1 MDDEGRVVYN
11 ATIAFNGKEYLSSIN
26 GTVTL
31 TTPSVNK
38 SKAYIISATKPGYID
53 YSIIITVYPSLSPE
67 NLVGFFIVIIIM
79 YAVTVF

>member
-1 MDDEGRVVYN
+1 MQQLCLT
-11 ATIAFNGKEYLSSIN
+11 AKEYLSSIN

-38 SKAYIISATKPGYID
+38 SKAYIISATKPGYMD

-67 NLVGFFIVIIIM
+67 NLVGFFIVIIM

>member
-1 MDDEGRVVYN
+1 MQQLRLTAE
-11 ATIAFNGKEYLSSIN
+11 EYLSSIN

-31 TTPSVNK
+31 TTPYVNK

-67 NLVGFFIVIIIM
+67 NLVGFFIVVIIM
-79 YAVTVF
+79 YAVFVF